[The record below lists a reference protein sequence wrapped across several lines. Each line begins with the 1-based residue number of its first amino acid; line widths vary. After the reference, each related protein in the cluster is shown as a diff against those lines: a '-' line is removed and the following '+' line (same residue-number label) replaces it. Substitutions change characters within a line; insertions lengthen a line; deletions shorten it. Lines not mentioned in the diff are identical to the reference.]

1 MRLTKSYHFIKKDL
15 KEVENILENL
25 VYSDHAVL
33 HQASDQLLKAGGKR
47 LRPIFV
53 LLSSR
58 FGEFNKDKVN
68 KVASS
73 VELIHMASL
82 VHDDVIDDSDM
93 RRGKPTVKA
102 SWDNQVAMLTGD
114 YIFAKAISQLSD
126 IPQPRLHQILAKTMI
141 ELAVGEIEQIR
152 DKYNIHQNLRTY
164 LRRIKRKTAL
174 LISSSCQLGAIVTQ
188 TSASIEQ
195 ALYRYGYYIGMS
207 YQIIDDIL
215 DFTGAEKELGKPAG
229 GDLLQ
234 GNITLPVLYAMED
247 PRLKE
252 RLSRAFQDKEQ
263 INNEE
268 VNEISK
274 EIAQSDAIKK
284 ARRVSDLYLKKAY
297 ESLEL
302 LPENEAKN
310 ALQYIANYI
319 GHRKT

>member
-319 GHRKT
+319 GQRKT